1 MLTEGKS
8 VKTSA
13 IFICGCSNTGPLTPG
28 STTRSQE
35 EDAFFF
41 PFEDLIWN
49 ADFIISAIIYADRS
63 PSSRI
68 CSSPSLFAAFLQV
81 QPQWFMKWIHEKH
94 RKNQLFRVTCKL
106 NKCLLLANF
115 STAEAKRTSKIYQHE
130 QFQRGETLFPN
141 KWDACLH
148 PTVCLISGHPCLD
161 TFQTFQNVWETSS
174 RSWNVSTNQ
183 VKNGIYF

>member
-13 IFICGCSNTGPLTPG
+13 IFICDCSNTGTFTSG
-28 STTRSQE
+28 YTTRSQK
-35 EDAFFF
+35 EDNFFF
-41 PFEDLIWN
+41 PFEDLIWK

-68 CSSPSLFAAFLQV
+68 RSSPSLLAAFLQV

-94 RKNQLFRVTCKL
+94 RKTQLFRVTCKL
-106 NKCLLLANF
+106 NKYLLLANF
-115 STAEAKRTSKIYQHE
+115 STAEAKRTSKIYQYE
-130 QFQRGETLFPN
+130 QCHRGETSFPN

-161 TFQTFQNVWETSS
+161 TFQTFHS
-174 RSWNVSTNQ
+174 
-183 VKNGIYF
+183 

>member
-1 MLTEGKS
+1 MLFMFGFKCLLKENLWRQVPYLS
-8 VKTSA
+8 VAVQTLA
-13 IFICGCSNTGPLTPG
+13 HWLQVPPLALKKRTL
-28 STTRSQE
+28 
-35 EDAFFF
+35 FFF

-49 ADFIISAIIYADRS
+49 ADLIISAIIYADRS

-148 PTVCLISGHPCLD
+148 PTVLLDFRSSLFGHFSNISKCL
-161 TFQTFQNVWETSS
+161 
-174 RSWNVSTNQ
+174 RNQ
-183 VKNGIYF
+183 QQELKREH